1 MVRQLQAQP
10 LMALTTMPA
19 GVHIGTQ
26 ALAFAGTRRLESAPL
41 SVVSKD
47 KGTGYRAGPLNCLL
61 SLS

>member
-1 MVRQLQAQP
+1 
-10 LMALTTMPA
+10 MALTTMPA